1 MNRNRTEWLQENQG
15 GESVKFGVRVKTGP
29 ARTRHAGGVN
39 WSVGSYIIVH
49 CSVASMYMQ
58 ASFFFK

>member
-15 GESVKFGVRVKTGP
+15 GESVKFGVLVKTGP

-49 CSVASMYMQ
+49 CSVHGEYVYAGK
-58 ASFFFK
+58 FFF